1 MTRRLQWRLQECN
14 RVETLPPT
22 IARNFGGGV
31 PSSSLTFAAAPPT
44 MKQPSARSMATS
56 RRRRPRFVGYREIL
70 PPSSRVSDGSGGLA
84 EAYQHGEE
92 SMDAYLKKTSLSP
105 WVPLPDAACRK
116 LFDLAQAV
124 ASDIHVD
131 LGAGD
136 GRINFHAIDY
146 GVGKSIGID
155 VDEGILKLA
164 RERMAK
170 RHPPPNMEFIVA
182 DLLDE
187 TNPVWEKVRECT
199 ILSMHLADTALEKFR
214 PILERKL
221 AGLEC
226 KILTAGYEMPGWE
239 STVQEVVLGTQI
251 HLYRWGSKADYDRGF
266 SILSG
271 DDDILKGKDKPK
283 GMLRNALESKK
294 FQGSKII
301 DRTRKGQNP
310 LARSSPDSDDD
321 EEEDGLTSDEEEDES
336 DGKEKEKP
344 EPKRKKQSRGCQSK
358 SDQ

>member
-1 MTRRLQWRLQECN
+1 VGHREVL
-14 RVETLPPT
+14 
-22 IARNFGGGV
+22 I
-31 PSSSLTFAAAPPT
+31 PS
-44 MKQPSARSMATS
+44 Q
-56 RRRRPRFVGYREIL
+56 
-70 PPSSRVSDGSGGLA
+70 RVSSDGGGGLA

-105 WVPLPDAACRK
+105 WVPLPDVACRK

-164 RERMAK
+164 RERMSK
-170 RHPPPNMEFIVA
+170 RHPPPSMEFIVA

-187 TNPVWEKVRECT
+187 TSPVWEKIRECT
-199 ILSMHLADTALEKFR
+199 ILSMHLADTALEKLR

-221 AGLEC
+221 AGREC
-226 KILTAGYEMPGWE
+226 KILTAGYQMPGWE
-239 STVQEVVLGTQI
+239 STVQEIVLGTQI
-251 HLYRWGSKADYDRGF
+251 HLYRWGFKAEEDEGF

-271 DDDILKGKDKPK
+271 EDVDILKDKDKPK

-294 FQGSKII
+294 FQGAKVI
-301 DRTRKGQNP
+301 DRTKGQNP
-310 LARSSPDSDDD
+310 LTTSSSDDD
-321 EEEDGLTSDEEEDES
+321 SDEDEDELTSDEEDEDES
-336 DGKEKEKP
+336 NDKEREKP
-344 EPKRKKQSRGCQSK
+344 EPEHKNQSRGCHSK
-358 SDQ
+358 SDP

>member
-1 MTRRLQWRLQECN
+1 VQHQ
-14 RVETLPPT
+14 P
-22 IARNFGGGV
+22 ARF
-31 PSSSLTFAAAPPT
+31 
-44 MKQPSARSMATS
+44 MATS
-56 RRRRPRFVGYREIL
+56 RRLRPRFSGYREVL
-70 PPSSRVSDGSGGLA
+70 PPSSHVSDGGLA
-84 EAYQHGEE
+84 EAYHHGEE
-92 SMDAYLKKTSLSP
+92 SMDEYLKKTSLSP

-116 LFDLAQAV
+116 LFDLAQAQ

-155 VDEGILKLA
+155 IDDGILKLA

-170 RHPPPNMEFIVA
+170 RHPPPNMEFILA

-187 TNPVWEKVRECT
+187 SNPVWKKVQECT
-199 ILSMHLADTALEKFR
+199 ILSMHLADTALEKLR

-221 AGLEC
+221 AGHEC

-239 STVQEVVLGTQI
+239 STIQEVVLGTQI
-251 HLYRWGSKADYDRGF
+251 HLYRWGFKEEDDGDTYGGSF

-271 DDDILKGKDKPK
+271 EDDILKNKDKPT
-283 GMLRNALESKK
+283 GMLRNALESKQ

-301 DRTRKGQNP
+301 DRTKGQKQLGKSNP
-310 LARSSPDSDDD
+310 DGDND
-321 EEEDGLTSDEEEDES
+321 EEEDGLSSDEEDVS
-336 DGKEKEKP
+336 DDKKEQPKP
-344 EPKRKKQSRGCQSK
+344 TKRKKKPSGGCSK
-358 SDQ
+358 SNQ